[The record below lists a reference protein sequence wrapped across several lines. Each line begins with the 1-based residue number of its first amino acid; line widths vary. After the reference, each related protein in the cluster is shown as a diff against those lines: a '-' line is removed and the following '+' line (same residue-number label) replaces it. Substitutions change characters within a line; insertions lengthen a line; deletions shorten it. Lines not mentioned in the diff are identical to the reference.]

1 MLDFISDSHCL
12 FQVGGLEIFL
22 MMIQSNG
29 ACMQTSLAV
38 QEGLCNKLSFRCR
51 INQF

>member
-1 MLDFISDSHCL
+1 MLNFISNYHYL

-22 MMIQSNG
+22 MMIQNNG

-38 QEGLCNKLSFRCR
+38 QEGLS
-51 INQF
+51 